1 MIAYKEIAQIKNVKG
16 VNPVTGDYSYEEN
29 GHGYLYID
37 GVLLEKERP
46 ASQLVSV
53 GEYTY
58 AWYSYGCI
66 EVYLGHTLLKVFE
79 QKVRLLNGEA
89 GAYIGH
95 HTCDPKTLETGENI
109 LSVSDGQPLLAQ
121 NVPYSLYKV
130 GEEIIGYRDF
140 ESKLSRLNSWGEAL
154 WTFDLPLRDSSS
166 NDPDNLDHL
175 EKVLGIAQ
183 GRLWICT
190 RWFRLI
196 ALDLETGKPM
206 RQFSGRVCIE
216 DYFSNYTIIDS
227 LRWCFFREAEKTIVL
242 VSNWGICILNAAT
255 ARIIKRYEFSEVDPY
270 GRKAFDTLNA
280 PQLYGEHL
288 TFIAERHYALDGYR
302 CAGIFDLKARKFY
315 WIGDI
320 ISKEEPIGNHL
331 LAEFPLQMAG
341 DKLYIKDAEST
352 LHIYQKQWSLH
363 AQVHPQSEVISTAA
377 QYITLAVSATPPP
390 TEGDRPTPPFVI
402 SLCKKTPRLLSY
414 LIVLLLG
421 MLIWLFRLDIFSP
434 SHEHS
439 TLASSLIITQ
449 DTKSQVVLLKEV
461 PYFMRNR
468 QRQIEEIFWS
478 NISVDTLRRYPHYK
492 VYYFLQT
499 EHLISDLK
507 KGIYYADPNY
517 SSWSGGVM
525 DWKNHLEDKV
535 GEIGVIMRED
545 STCIYHM
552 QLQSFGVGFDRID
565 HIFSSVS
572 HYYSLQEL
580 YANKCE
586 ELGIKSG
593 R

>member
-16 VNPVTGDYSYEEN
+16 VNPITGDYSYEEN
-29 GHGYLYID
+29 GRGYLCID
-37 GVLLEKERP
+37 GVLLEKEEP
-46 ASQLVSV
+46 PLDIVSV
-53 GEYTY
+53 GEYVY
-58 AWYSYGCI
+58 AWYGRYGTI
-66 EVYLGHTLLKVFE
+66 EIYSGHTLLKVFE
-79 QKVRLLNGEA
+79 KKVFLLDGNIGS
-89 GAYIGH
+89 YIGYH
-95 HTCDPKTLETGENI
+95 IRDPKTFEASENI
-109 LSVSDGQPLLAQ
+109 LSISDGQPLLAQ

-130 GEEIIGYRDF
+130 GEEIIGYKIL
-140 ESKLSRLNSWGEAL
+140 ECKLSRLNYSGEVL
-154 WTFDLPLRDSSS
+154 WTFDLPLCESSRDE
-166 NDPDNLDHL
+166 PDDYDNHDKLD
-175 EKVLGIAQ
+175 KVLGIAQ
-183 GRLWICT
+183 GLLWICT

-196 ALDLETGKPM
+196 ALDLETGKPVHL
-206 RQFSGRVCIE
+206 FSGGWFEE
-216 DYFSNYTIIDS
+216 DHSNYIVLDG
-227 LRWCFFREAEKTIVL
+227 LGWCFFREAEKTIVL
-242 VSNWGICILNAAT
+242 ISNLGVQILDAAT
-255 ARIIKRYEFSEVDPY
+255 AKIIKRYEFSEVDPY

-320 ISKEEPIGNHL
+320 ISEEEPIGNHL

-352 LHIYQKQWSLH
+352 LHIYQKEWRLY

-377 QYITLAVSATPPP
+377 QYITPAVSATPPP
-390 TEGDRPTPPFVI
+390 TEEDRPIPPFVI
-402 SLCKKTPRLLSY
+402 SLCKKIPRLLPY

-421 MLIWLFRLDIFSP
+421 MLIWHFRLDIFSP

-449 DTKSQVVLLKEV
+449 DTKSQVVLLKEA

-468 QRQIEEIFWS
+468 QRQIEEIFWN
-478 NISVDTLRRYPHYK
+478 NISVDTLLRYPHYK

-499 EHLISDLK
+499 ERLK
-507 KGIYYADPNY
+507 
-517 SSWSGGVM
+517 
-525 DWKNHLEDKV
+525 DKV

-545 STCIYHM
+545 STYIYHM
-552 QLQSFGVGFDRID
+552 QLQSPGVGFDRID
-565 HIFSSVS
+565 HIFSAVS

-580 YANKCE
+580 YASKCE